1 MEEVLHAFGIDWRLI
16 VIQIFNFT
24 ILMAALWYFLYT
36 PILKVIDE
44 RKKKI
49 ETGIKDAEEA
59 AKKKDE
65 AEEEKRK
72 TLSLADVEA
81 KEVVARSVAYGKEKE
96 AKLVSDAELKAEAL
110 IASAKKNAA
119 ELEERLRKESE
130 NDVAK
135 AAMLAA
141 EKILRGNN

>member
-36 PILKVIDE
+36 PILKVIAE

-72 TLSLADVEA
+72 TLSLAEVEA

-96 AKLVSDAELKAEAL
+96 AKLVSEAEAKAEAL
-110 IASAKKNAA
+110 LVAAKKNAA

-141 EKILRGNN
+141 EKILRG

>member
-1 MEEVLHAFGIDWRLI
+1 MEAVLHAFGVDWRLI
-16 VIQIFNFT
+16 AIQIFNFT
-24 ILMAALWYFLYT
+24 VLMVALWYFLYT
-36 PILKVIDE
+36 PILKIIDE

-59 AKKKDE
+59 GKKKDE

-72 TLSLADVEA
+72 TLALAETEA

-96 AKLVSDAELKAEAL
+96 AKLVSDAEVKAETL
-110 IASAKKNAA
+110 IAAAKKNAA
-119 ELEERLRKESE
+119 ALEERLRKESE

-135 AAMLAA
+135 AAMLVA
-141 EKILRGNN
+141 EKILRG